1 MLQRSMLLA
10 GAALVAAAPLAA
22 QTATFDPQRL
32 SQHVQTLGSDAF
44 EGRAPATAGE
54 TKTVAYLSDQFAKAG
69 LQPGGDLKDGK
80 RLWTQAVPLL
90 RSEFAASPNISL
102 NLAGKATPLA
112 QGEQI
117 AVRAPTNGDKAMAIN
132 GAPLVF
138 AGYGVKAPE
147 RGWDDFKGLDAR
159 GKILVVL
166 VNDPDFEGGEG
177 DFGGKAMTYYGRWTY
192 KYEEGARLGAKG
204 VLVIHETEPASYGWA
219 TVKNSNDTA
228 MFDIVRENPAAEHP
242 PLEGWIQ
249 RDLAAQLF
257 AASGTSFEAMKAAAK
272 RKDFKPVPLK
282 ANLTVQG
289 NAKTEVVTSY
299 NVVGIVPG
307 AARPDETVIYMGHWD
322 HLGIGAPDASGDR
335 IFNGAIDNGTGI
347 AHLIEQARAF
357 ATGPSPQRSVV
368 FMAVTAEEKGLL
380 GSEYYAANPL
390 YPAGKTAGAINTDVL
405 GVLGPARNFSVRGNQ
420 KFGLLDIL
428 VEEGAKRGRR
438 FTPDPAAGTGTFYR
452 SDHFTFAK
460 AGIPALSFTRGD
472 DLENGGAERMRA
484 WEANYRANM
493 YHQPA
498 DEYSSDWDFTG
509 MAQDAE
515 LLHAVGER
523 LANSCD
529 WPEWSQDSE
538 FRSARERSAAERQG
552 ACPVT
557 PAGGAPERG

>member
-1 MLQRSMLLA
+1 VISRFAFLA
-10 GAALVAAAPLAA
+10 STAFLAAAPLVA
-22 QTATFDPQRL
+22 QTAQFDPQRL
-32 SQHVQTLGSDAF
+32 SLHVQTLGSDAF
-44 EGRAPATAGE
+44 EGRAPATPGE
-54 TKTVAYLSDQFAKAG
+54 TKTVAYLIDQFAKAG

-80 RLWTQAVPLL
+80 RAWTQAVPLL
-90 RSEFAASPNISL
+90 QSEWTAAPQVSVT
-102 NLAGKATPLA
+102 LAGKATPLT

-117 AVRAPTNGDKAMAIN
+117 AVRSPTNGDKGLMIH

-138 AGYGVKAPE
+138 VGYGVKAPE
-147 RGWDDFKGLDAR
+147 RGWDDFKGLDAK
-159 GKILVVL
+159 GKVLVML

-192 KYEEGARLGAKG
+192 KYEEGARQGAEG

-219 TVKNSNDTA
+219 TVKNSNTSA
-228 MFDIVRENPAAEHP
+228 MMDIVRANPRAEHP

-282 ANLTVQG
+282 ATLDVHG
-289 NAKTEVVTSY
+289 NARTDIITSN
-299 NVVGIVPG
+299 NVVGLLPG
-307 AARPDETVIYMGHWD
+307 KASPDETIIYMGHWD
-322 HLGIGAPDASGDR
+322 HLGIGAPDATGDR

-357 ATGPSPQRSVV
+357 ATGPRPDRSIV

-390 YPAGKTAGAINTDVL
+390 YPAGKTVGAINTDVM
-405 GVLGPARNFSVRGNQ
+405 GVLGPARDFSVRGNQ

-428 VEEGAKRGRR
+428 VEEGARRGRR
-438 FTPDPAAGTGTFYR
+438 FTPDPNAATGTFYR

-460 AGIPALSFTRGD
+460 AGIPALSFTPGQ
-472 DLENGGAERMRA
+472 DLVTGGVARASA
-484 WEANYRANM
+484 WETRYRAEM

-498 DEYSSDWDFTG
+498 DEFDPSWDFTG
-509 MAQDAE
+509 TVQDAE
-515 LLHAVGER
+515 LLHAVGLR

-529 WPEWSQDSE
+529 WPNWSTESE
-538 FRSARERSAAERQG
+538 FRAARDRTAAERQG
-552 ACPVT
+552 ACPT
-557 PAGGAPERG
+557 APKRTGGERG